1 MKIEEFVKKF
11 SQSLIALVLSLIVL
25 FWVLNLLH
33 NKGGP
38 VSGVA
43 GKVGGLA
50 SGQSYTFS

>member
-11 SQSLIALVLSLIVL
+11 SQSLIALVLSLVVL

-50 SGQSYTFS
+50 SGQAYTFS